1 MGEAEIVGD
10 GVQSSAR
17 RVREDGVTISPAVGV
32 ARARWTASDE
42 FEDFVVARGAA
53 LVRSARRLLR
63 DPHDAE
69 DVVQDVLVKVHRH
82 WDTIVRQEVPE
93 AYVRRM
99 LVNACTSFWRR
110 GVRRERP
117 VDDVSL
123 HLVVDVR
130 DRAVDEPGRLDEREV
145 VLGLLRR
152 LPAKQRAVLVLRHY
166 EGLPDAEVAAI
177 MGTSVQTVRS
187 NVHRG
192 LASLRAL
199 MSEHPELTP

>member
-10 GVQSSAR
+10 GVQSSRR

-32 ARARWTASDE
+32 TGARWTASDE

>member
-1 MGEAEIVGD
+1 MGEREIGGA

-17 RVREDGVTISPAVGV
+17 PQREDGMTLSPAVR
-32 ARARWTASDE
+32 AEPARWTASDE
-42 FEDFVVARGAA
+42 FEDFVAARGAA

-82 WDTIVRQEVPE
+82 WATVVRQEVPE
-93 AYVRRM
+93 AYVRRV

-117 VDDVSL
+117 VDDASL
-123 HLVVDVR
+123 HLVLDLR
-130 DRAVDEPGRLDEREV
+130 DRAADEPGRLDEREV
-145 VLGLLRR
+145 VLALLRR

-199 MSEHPELTP
+199 MTEHPELTP

>member
-1 MGEAEIVGD
+1 MGDREIAAT
-10 GVQSSAR
+10 GVQSSGPAA
-17 RVREDGVTISPAVGV
+17 REDGMTISPALG
-32 ARARWTASDE
+32 AAPARWTASDE

-53 LVRSARRLLR
+53 LVRTARRLLR

-82 WDTIVRQEVPE
+82 WATIVRQEVPE
-93 AYVRRM
+93 AYVRRV
-99 LVNACTSFWRR
+99 LVNQCTSFWRR
-110 GVRRERP
+110 GSRRERP
-117 VDDVSL
+117 VDDASL
-123 HLVVDVR
+123 HLVIDVR
-130 DRAVDEPGRLDEREV
+130 DRSTDEPSRRDEREV
-145 VLGLLRR
+145 VLALLRR

-192 LASLRAL
+192 LASLRSL
-199 MSEHPELTP
+199 MSEHPELTS